1 MKPYAKAQTIRLQG
15 MQDRRRRLTDKDKDD
30 IRKLYAEG
38 KHSLMSLARMYHVSK
53 SLILITVNPRRAMAV
68 KERGREHW
76 RDYAYKYGKEYR
88 ARMARNVKNHHYR
101 LFKAGEL
108 KRETICKGAKMRKV
122 LVVDDHYFMKEYVA
136 KCVPGLQVDRMYALP
151 DEESAL
157 RGYDALVIDG
167 EGIGNATYRHGLE
180 FCRQYDKPDGQAV
193 VYCSGLHPGKE
204 DCEILEK
211 RGIAVVDKGGNPE
224 KLALCVK
231 FAMEKKI

>member
-1 MKPYAKAQTIRLQG
+1 
-15 MQDRRRRLTDKDKDD
+15 
-30 IRKLYAEG
+30 
-38 KHSLMSLARMYHVSK
+38 
-53 SLILITVNPRRAMAV
+53 
-68 KERGREHW
+68 
-76 RDYAYKYGKEYR
+76 
-88 ARMARNVKNHHYR
+88 
-101 LFKAGEL
+101 
-108 KRETICKGAKMRKV
+108 MRKV
-122 LVVDDHYFMKEYVA
+122 LVIDDRYFMKEYVA
-136 KCVPGLQVDRMYALP
+136 KCVSDSQVDHMYSLP

-167 EGIGNATYRHGLE
+167 EGIGNGVYKHGLE

-231 FAMEKKI
+231 FAMEKQKTFTIKIDKNGKTECPYCGGRAHVEPCGIVCDDPKCGGIVKRK

>member
-1 MKPYAKAQTIRLQG
+1 MNARFKIGDRVMWIDEQTYSRPVFRGTIINKGLGSIDYPRWVVK
-15 MQDRRRRLTDKDKDD
+15 MDRSLGGTKGLTCSMLDKD
-30 IRKLYAEG
+30 
-38 KHSLMSLARMYHVSK
+38 LMPEKAVDSYICSK
-53 SLILITVNPRRAMAV
+53 CGYEFMNPRVAV
-68 KERGREHW
+68 AING
-76 RDYAYKYGKEYR
+76 
-88 ARMARNVKNHHYR
+88 
-101 LFKAGEL
+101 
-108 KRETICKGAKMRKV
+108 ETICIGCKPKQGAKMKKV
-122 LVVDDHYFMKEYVA
+122 LVIDDHYFMKEYVA
-136 KCVPGLQVDRMYALP
+136 KCVPGLQVDRMHALP

-231 FAMEKKI
+231 FAMEKKT